1 VNDADREILFRAR
14 LIVGALIGGVLIL
27 TALSGF
33 MPRLDGM
40 EGLVV
45 PAAVVG
51 AVSPAVAFRLYQ
63 LLRDRLAG
71 GASAALRRQTFL
83 RANVLCFAI
92 TEGAAVFGVIVFALT
107 GSPLALMGVLM
118 HVLLGGALW
127 PSEEKL
133 AGFVGTAAR
142 DGS

>member
-1 VNDADREILFRAR
+1 VTEADHQVLVRAR
-14 LIVGALIGGVLIL
+14 LIVGALIGGVLVL

-33 MPRLDGM
+33 MPRVDGM
-40 EGLVV
+40 YGLVV

-51 AVSPAVAFRLYQ
+51 AASPAVAFRFYQ
-63 LLRDRLAG
+63 LLRDRLPDGAG
-71 GASAALRRQTFL
+71 AALRRQTFL
-83 RANVLCFAI
+83 RANILCFAI

-107 GSPLALMGVLM
+107 GAPVALIGIVM

-142 DGS
+142 EDS

>member
-1 VNDADREILFRAR
+1 MNDADREILSLTR
-14 LIVGALIGGVLIL
+14 LIVGALIGGVLLL

-51 AVSPAVAFRLYQ
+51 AASPAVAFRMYQ

-71 GASAALRRQTFL
+71 GASATLRRQAFV
-83 RANVLCFAI
+83 RANVLCFSI
-92 TEGAAVFGVIVFALT
+92 TEGAAIFGVVVYALT
-107 GSPLALMGVLM
+107 GAPLALLGVLM